1 LCEISSTI
9 TSRLPKEKKYE
20 RSNLYERS
28 VQADVPFSVPSAWP
42 HLQQPLERRFIM
54 TASKVTA
61 AQSKLVLV
69 TGATGKQG
77 GACVEA
83 LLNRGHKVR
92 ALTRNSASSAA
103 NRLRE
108 RGVDIV
114 VGDFTDRD
122 SLVRA
127 GLGADA
133 VYAMSTPYE
142 QGAEKE
148 IAQGINI
155 ADAARAARVGYFVYS
170 SVASA
175 NRRTG
180 IEHFDGKY
188 AVEKHLQASGVPYT
202 IVAPVFFMENYLQPW
217 TLSSLRQGKLAMA
230 MPANRSLQQIAVADI
245 GAFVAAVIERSGT
258 VQGHRFDI
266 AGDELTG
273 DQAAAILS
281 KATGREIRYEGFPPD
296 VLRAQ
301 SAEMARMFGW
311 FDSTGYAA
319 DIKSLRSDFPE
330 VTWHTFEQWAREQ
343 DWSVLDRT

>member
-1 LCEISSTI
+1 
-9 TSRLPKEKKYE
+9 
-20 RSNLYERS
+20 
-28 VQADVPFSVPSAWP
+28 
-42 HLQQPLERRFIM
+42 M
-54 TASKVTA
+54 

-83 LLNRGHKVR
+83 LLTRGHQVR
-92 ALTRNSASSAA
+92 ALTRNSASPAA

-108 RGVDIV
+108 RGVEIT
-114 VGDFTDRD
+114 VGDFSDRD
-122 SLVRA
+122 SLMRA
-127 GLGADA
+127 ARGADA

-148 IAQGINI
+148 TAQGITI
-155 ADAARAARVGYFVYS
+155 TDAARAARVGHFVYS

-175 NRRTG
+175 NRGTG

-188 AVEKHLQASGVPYT
+188 TVEKHLQASGVPYT
-202 IVAPVFFMENYLQPW
+202 IVAPVFFMENLFQPW
-217 TLSSLRQGKLAMA
+217 TLPSLRQGKLTMA
-230 MPANRSLQQIAVADI
+230 LPASRPLQQITVADI
-245 GAFVAAVIERSGT
+245 GAFVAAVVERSDIVFGR
-258 VQGHRFDI
+258 RFDI

-281 KATGREIRYEGFPPD
+281 KVTGREIRYEGFPPE

-301 SAEMARMFGW
+301 SEDMARMFGW

-319 DIKSLRSDFPE
+319 DIKNLRRDFPE
-330 VTWHTFEQWAREQ
+330 VTWHTFEQWARKQ
-343 DWSVLDRT
+343 DWSVLDQS